1 LFLRT
6 TAASPWGRQFPP
18 ERRQKKIIEEV
29 TMQHDRILLEHGSGG
44 QLSNDLIAGMFLPLL
59 RNPLLEK
66 LEDGAVFELSGV
78 KLCFTTDSF
87 VVHPRFFPG
96 GDIGSLAVHGTVND
110 LAMCGGKPLVL
121 SVGFILEEGFS
132 MEELEQIVRS
142 LGAAAEKAGVAIVTG
157 DTKVVPRGAAD
168 GLFINTAGIGIV
180 GYPTP
185 LSIRS
190 IKPGDALL
198 VNGPIGDHG
207 AAILSAREDFGFV
220 SRIASDSAPLNGLV
234 ETILAANLEIHC
246 MRDATR
252 GGLGAILAEIA
263 GQSGLRIDIRERD
276 IPVREEVRGICEI
289 LGFDP
294 LFLANEGRMA
304 LFCSEAATDEVLA
317 VMRRHEHGRE
327 AEVIGTVAEDKRG
340 RLVMET
346 LIGGSREIDLP
357 TGELVPRIC

>member
-1 LFLRT
+1 M
-6 TAASPWGRQFPP
+6 QF
-18 ERRQKKIIEEV
+18 
-29 TMQHDRILLEHGSGG
+29 DRILLEHGSGG
-44 QLSNDLIAGMFLPLL
+44 QLSNDLIAGTFLPLL
-59 RNPLLEK
+59 KNPLLEK
-66 LEDGAVFELSGV
+66 LEDGAVFEVGGV

-110 LAMCGGKPLVL
+110 LAMCGGSPLAL
-121 SVGFILEEGFS
+121 SAGFILEEGFP
-132 MEELEQIVRS
+132 MDELERIVCA
-142 LGAAAEKAGVAIVTG
+142 LAEAAKKAGVAVVTG

-168 GLFINTAGIGIV
+168 GLFINTSGIGIV
-180 GYPTP
+180 RYESP
-185 LSIRS
+185 LSVRS
-190 IKPGDALL
+190 IRPGDAVLL
-198 VNGPIGDHG
+198 SGPIGDHG
-207 AAILSAREDFGFV
+207 AAILSCREDFGFV
-220 SRIASDSAPLNGLV
+220 SRVESDSAPLNGLV
-234 ETILAANLEIHC
+234 ETVLAASPAVHC

-263 GQSGLRIDIRERD
+263 AQSGWRIAIRERE

-304 LFCSEAATDEVLA
+304 VFCAGNAADVVLA
-317 VMRRHEHGRE
+317 AMRGHELGRD
-327 AEVIGTVAEDKRG
+327 AALIGVVAEDRRG